1 MLNGFDY
8 ALLLVLCVSM
18 AVGLWRGFVVE
29 VLSLTVWV
37 AAFWL
42 SIGFGA
48 RAASLLTGVESDS
61 ARMLLGH
68 LGVFLGV
75 LVLGG
80 LLTWA
85 IGKVIAN
92 TGLSATDR
100 ILGLGFGLLRGLV
113 LVCVA
118 VLLMGF
124 TPMPQELW
132 WTESRLLPQVQR
144 GAEWM
149 VAFLPPEAA
158 DLIDFELPSPM
169 AELPFPEAPPAA
181 TGQPSPET

>member
-1 MLNGFDY
+1 MLNWFDY
-8 ALLLVLCVSM
+8 ALLLVLGVSM

-42 SIGFGA
+42 AIGFGA
-48 RAASLLTGVESDS
+48 EVAARLTGIESDS
-61 ARMLLGH
+61 ARMLVGH
-68 LGVFLGV
+68 VGVFLGV

-92 TGLSATDR
+92 TGLSGTDR
-100 ILGLGFGLLRGLV
+100 ILGVGFGLLRGLV

-118 VLLMGF
+118 VLMMGF
-124 TPMPQELW
+124 TPMPQEPW
-132 WTESRLLPQVQR
+132 WSESRLLPRVQA

-149 VAFLPPEAA
+149 TGFLPPDAA
-158 DLIDFELPSPM
+158 KLIDFELPSPM
-169 AELPFPEAPPAA
+169 AELPFTDAPPAA
-181 TGQPSPET
+181 TEPPSPET

>member
-1 MLNGFDY
+1 MLNWFDY
-8 ALLLVLCVSM
+8 ALLLVLGVSM

-42 SIGFGA
+42 AIGFGT
-48 RAASLLTGVESDS
+48 AAAGRLTGIESDS

-68 LGVFLGV
+68 AGVFLGV

-92 TGLSATDR
+92 TGLSGTDR
-100 ILGLGFGLLRGLV
+100 ILGVGFGLLRGLV

-124 TPMPQELW
+124 TPMPQEAW
-132 WTESRLLPQVQR
+132 WSESRLLPRVQS

-158 DLIDFELPSPM
+158 KLIEFQLPSPM
-169 AELPFPEAPPAA
+169 ADMLSPDAPPAA
-181 TGQPSPET
+181 SDPPSPET

>member
-1 MLNGFDY
+1 MLNWFDY
-8 ALLLVLCVSM
+8 ALLLVLGVSM

-42 SIGFGA
+42 AMAFGA
-48 RAASLLTGVESDS
+48 DVAARLTAVESVS

-68 LGVFLGV
+68 AGVFLGV

-92 TGLSATDR
+92 TGLSGTDR
-100 ILGLGFGLLRGLV
+100 VLGVGFGLLRGLV

-124 TPMPQELW
+124 TPMPQEPW
-132 WTESRLLPQVQR
+132 WSESRLLPQVQG

-149 VAFLPPEAA
+149 VGFLPPDAA
-158 DLIDFELPSPM
+158 KLIEFELPSTM
-169 AELPFPEAPPAA
+169 AELPFPDAPPPAA
-181 TGQPSPET
+181 EPTSPET